1 MNSINYHFIILFKVA
16 TGSTNSSPSLSNISV
31 AKATTTSITTPT
43 SSTIISVT
51 NSPVCTPNTP
61 VTSAYIPGISRP
73 RGRPPGSKNTN
84 TKVNDPMRI
93 TSIPPLP
100 CSNWSMISSLITIL
114 LQPLSPATASL
125 PNMDMITGFLDP
137 SIRQTVI
144 NLLSAPPFMTQLS
157 NYTDSVTSIGFID
170 SYLRVLNVQN
180 VTQAREGFISVL
192 NRLATALTPSSM
204 LNTMNLPAKPL
215 KSDKVSVGIPKSS
228 SSMTI
233 FPVPSKPQSIT
244 ATSSKSNMNTSTLP
258 SASITSASNAMKS
271 GAATVISMSSGQLT
285 ITPRSSISITANPKP
300 SSSIPKLQSPTSNTQ
315 KQSKIKQP
323 LKDRPQSLPRE
334 FQLDLPIR
342 GLPESLSITPSASI
356 FSPTKKTM
364 PSPMSIDPHVI
375 NKPTKATKTQR
386 KSSEASNKIATN
398 KGNTSSIQ
406 PYASRNLDQQR
417 IDLSKVSGMQDF
429 YSQYQ
434 QYLKMQSS
442 LKATKSNVISNPSSP
457 LIPQPKSTIKVK
469 NLDQLISEPKQN
481 PKPSQ
486 KAKPQ
491 TFPTPNVMAKNQ
503 TLTNNNS
510 ALLNSYGT
518 TISSLLQSPQKI
530 QPSYA
535 PIISSTANITSPI
548 RFVSLQY
555 FHLIRFKSIFIHF
568 LVHQKRYNKN

>member
-1 MNSINYHFIILFKVA
+1 MNINHHLIILFKVA
-16 TGSTNSSPSLSNISV
+16 TGSTISSPSLSNISV

-43 SSTIISVT
+43 SSTINSVA
-51 NSPVCTPNTP
+51 NSPVCTPT
-61 VTSAYIPGISRP
+61 VSTAYIPGISRP

-93 TSIPPLP
+93 TSIPQLP
-100 CSNWSMISSLITIL
+100 CSNWQMISSLITML

-157 NYTDSVTSIGFID
+157 SYTDSSNSIAFID
-170 SYLRVLNVQN
+170 NYLKVTNVQN
-180 VTQAREGFISVL
+180 ITQAREGFISVL
-192 NRLATALTPSSM
+192 NRLAIALTPSSM
-204 LNTMNLPAKPL
+204 LNTMNLQAKPL
-215 KSDKVSVGIPKSS
+215 KADKGSVSIPKPS

-233 FPVPSKPQSIT
+233 FPVPSKPQSVT
-244 ATSSKSNMNTSTLP
+244 PTSSKSNINTPTLP
-258 SASITSASNAMKS
+258 SATITSASNAMKS

-315 KQSKIKQP
+315 KQSKTKP

-342 GLPESLSITPSASI
+342 GLPESLSITPSASV

-398 KGNTSSIQ
+398 KGNTSSIP

-442 LKATKSNVISNPSSP
+442 IKSTKSNVISNPSSP

-481 PKPSQ
+481 PKSSR
-486 KAKPQ
+486 KAKLQ
-491 TFPTPNVMAKNQ
+491 TFPTPNMGMAKNQ
-503 TLTNNNS
+503 TMTNNNS

-548 RFVSLQY
+548 RFVLLQY
-555 FHLIRFKSIFIHF
+555 FHLTRFKSIFIYF
-568 LVHQKRYNKN
+568 SVHQKRYNKN